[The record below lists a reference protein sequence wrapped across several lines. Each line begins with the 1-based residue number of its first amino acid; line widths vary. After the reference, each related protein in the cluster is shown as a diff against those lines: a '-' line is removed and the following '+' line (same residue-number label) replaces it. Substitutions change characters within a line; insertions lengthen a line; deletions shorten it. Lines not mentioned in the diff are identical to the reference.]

1 MDIKKFITSNNFSND
16 YNKLIQDELRAI
28 NFKTEDTSLIY
39 NLTELEFFDISLEQD
54 NNIEQFEKQY
64 IKPDVKLAY
73 SGAMIK
79 KYINPNKSYTNIK
92 NYYEVF
98 VICENSNIFIEP
110 QNITDNYY
118 VLDTEQ
124 STFYVNRNSYPNIT
138 QCILSQQKEIDRIM
152 MFENKLLASGMF
164 ILEYY
169 KSSSIYLSND
179 LDPYF
184 NIPIDILDIYEK
196 NDSLILL
203 NTQQMIEK
211 IIFNKKV
218 MNYKDTCNYKNQK
231 YNVPEF
237 IMIKIMETTNELLV
251 EKQIE
256 MLEYFM
262 TFEYYRPLFLVAKS
276 CGFDKKYPELYNI
289 IVSKKNKY
297 ELTEDNNNN
306 LETTY
311 HIDMYIL
318 NFLITKDNDKLFI
331 EYMNKM
337 NIISKFKTETKTT
350 KKIIEWIITNNAKN
364 IISAMISQEI
374 TNKKDFYRLIFM
386 SQELKLLGN
395 EFLTNYVAGDKK
407 LDEDEIQL
415 ILAQLQDVID
425 NNLVKSFQVILK
437 LCKIDI
443 QQLFFSLN
451 NEKSKDILDI
461 IIKKNN
467 NINIKNKDGQTPLL
481 YYAKNN
487 LTSFV
492 IKLIDNNANYELI
505 DNNNNNFLHI
515 LCENKNI
522 QCIKQIIKKIINIID
537 VKNNLFMTPALIAT
551 QTGCEE
557 IFYILKCNGANLD
570 ICDIYGNTIYHY
582 ITKNSIC
589 IGMCIQNKKNKY
601 GLTPFDYCSLNPEFY
616 YFE

>member
-1 MDIKKFITSNNFSND
+1 
-16 YNKLIQDELRAI
+16 
-28 NFKTEDTSLIY
+28 
-39 NLTELEFFDISLEQD
+39 
-54 NNIEQFEKQY
+54 
-64 IKPDVKLAY
+64 
-73 SGAMIK
+73 
-79 KYINPNKSYTNIK
+79 
-92 NYYEVF
+92 
-98 VICENSNIFIEP
+98 
-110 QNITDNYY
+110 
-118 VLDTEQ
+118 
-124 STFYVNRNSYPNIT
+124 
-138 QCILSQQKEIDRIM
+138 
-152 MFENKLLASGMF
+152 
-164 ILEYY
+164 
-169 KSSSIYLSND
+169 
-179 LDPYF
+179 
-184 NIPIDILDIYEK
+184 
-196 NDSLILL
+196 
-203 NTQQMIEK
+203 
-211 IIFNKKV
+211 
-218 MNYKDTCNYKNQK
+218 
-231 YNVPEF
+231 
-237 IMIKIMETTNELLV
+237 MIKIMETTNELLV

-297 ELTEDNNNN
+297 ELSEDNNNN

-467 NINIKNKDGQTPLL
+467 NINIKNKEGQTPLI

-537 VKNNLFMTPALIAT
+537 VKNNLFMTPALIST